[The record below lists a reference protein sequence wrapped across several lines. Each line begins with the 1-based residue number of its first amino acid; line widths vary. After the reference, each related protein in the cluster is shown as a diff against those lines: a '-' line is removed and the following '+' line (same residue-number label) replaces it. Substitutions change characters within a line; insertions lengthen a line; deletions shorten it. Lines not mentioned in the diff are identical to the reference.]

1 MKEISAGGVVYR
13 NRNGSLEIQLIKD
26 RFGKTTLAKGKM
38 EEGESIEQTALR
50 EISEETGISGRI
62 VAPLSVIRYQYE
74 SADREAVQKEVH
86 YFLVEAG
93 DGSLKAQ
100 TEEIAGVAWHT
111 PEESW
116 RLQREGGYDTN
127 DEVLRAALRKLGF
140 EPADT
145 EPAPPGGRFP
155 IWLPGQSM
163 APFIDHTLLKA
174 DARADDFAK
183 LCDEALEYGFYSVC
197 VNGGWVRMCREK
209 LSGTPVKVCAV
220 VGFPLGAM
228 ATRAK
233 AFEAAAAVE
242 DGASE
247 IDMVLPIG
255 RLLDRDFG
263 AVERDI
269 ASVVQA
275 VQGGALVKV
284 ILETGALPSEEL
296 KREACKLTEA
306 AGADYVK
313 TSTGF
318 GPGGATEA
326 DIRLM
331 REAVS
336 PRLGVKASGGV
347 RSAETA
353 AAMLLAGASRIGTS
367 SGVAIAGGS
376 AAASGGY

>member
-1 MKEISAGGVVYR
+1 M
-13 NRNGSLEIQLIKD
+13 LEIQLIQD
-26 RFGKTTLAKGKM
+26 RFGKMTLAKGKM
-38 EEGESIEQTALR
+38 EPGETIEQTALR
-50 EISEETGISGRI
+50 EIREETGIAGRI
-62 VAPLSVIRYQYE
+62 VAPLSVVRYQYE
-74 SADREAVQKEVH
+74 SADRAAVQKEVH
-86 YFLVEAG
+86 YFLVEADEG
-93 DGSLKAQ
+93 ALKAQ
-100 TEEIAGVAWHT
+100 EEEIAGVAWHT

-127 DEVLRAALRKLGF
+127 EEVLLEALRRLGC
-140 EPADT
+140 EPPEAKASRPD
-145 EPAPPGGRFP
+145 GRFP
-155 IWLPGQSM
+155 IWRPGQPM

-174 DARADDFAK
+174 EARAEDIAK
-183 LCDEALEYGFYSVC
+183 LCREALEYGFYSVC
-197 VNGGWVRMCREK
+197 VNGSWVRMCREQ
-209 LSGTPVKVCAV
+209 LSGPQVKVCAV
-220 VGFPLGAM
+220 VGFPLGAA

-247 IDMVLPIG
+247 IDMVLPVG
-255 RLLDRDFG
+255 RLLERNYD

-284 ILETGALPSEEL
+284 ILETGVLPDEL
-296 KREACKLTEA
+296 KREACRLTEA

-331 REAVS
+331 RESVS
-336 PRLGVKASGGV
+336 PHLGVKASGGV
-347 RSAETA
+347 RTAEAA
-353 AAMLLAGASRIGTS
+353 AAMLLAGANRIGTS
-367 SGVAIAGGS
+367 SGVAIVGGKPP
-376 AAASGGY
+376 AEGGY

>member
-1 MKEISAGGVVYR
+1 VNEISAGGVVYR
-13 NRNGSLEIQLIKD
+13 RRDGMLEIQLIQD
-26 RFGKTTLAKGKM
+26 RFGKMTLAKGKM
-38 EEGESIEQTALR
+38 EPGETIEQTALR
-50 EISEETGISGRI
+50 EIREETGIAGRI
-62 VAPLSVIRYQYE
+62 VAPLSVVRYQYE
-74 SADREAVQKEVH
+74 SADRAAVQKEVH
-86 YFLVEAG
+86 YFLVEADEG
-93 DGSLKAQ
+93 ALKAQ
-100 TEEIAGVAWHT
+100 EEEIAGVAWHT

-127 DEVLRAALRKLGF
+127 EEVLLEALRRLGC
-140 EPADT
+140 EPPEAKASRPD
-145 EPAPPGGRFP
+145 GRFP
-155 IWLPGQSM
+155 IWRPGQSM

-174 DARADDFAK
+174 EARAEDIAK
-183 LCDEALEYGFYSVC
+183 LCREALEYGFYSVC
-197 VNGGWVRMCREK
+197 VNGSWVRMCREQ
-209 LSGTPVKVCAV
+209 LSGTQVKVCAV
-220 VGFPLGAM
+220 VGFPLGAA

-247 IDMVLPIG
+247 IDMVLPVG
-255 RLLDRDFG
+255 RLLERNYD

-284 ILETGALPSEEL
+284 ILETGALPDEL
-296 KREACKLTEA
+296 KREACRLTEA

-331 REAVS
+331 RESVS
-336 PRLGVKASGGV
+336 PHLGVKASGGV
-347 RSAETA
+347 RTAGAA
-353 AAMLLAGASRIGTS
+353 AAMLLAGANRIGTS
-367 SGVAIAGGS
+367 SGVAIVGGKPP
-376 AAASGGY
+376 AEGGY